1 MYSPK
6 FGMIY
11 LLNFSL
17 PAKYIVLSHISP
29 SMPFISFPFLN
40 KVPKTFSI
48 MLNSRGERRHHC
60 FVSNLKGKAFSLSS
74 SMIRIVV
81 VVVF

>member
-1 MYSPK
+1 
-6 FGMIY
+6 
-11 LLNFSL
+11 
-17 PAKYIVLSHISP
+17 
-29 SMPFISFPFLN
+29 MPFISFPFLN